1 MSVKCQTPSISVETK
16 KTNNSVETKK
26 TDNNREHAVVG
37 VRGWLSQPENERH
50 EAAHSCVL
58 AQ

>member
-1 MSVKCQTPSISVETK
+1 MSVKYQTPSNNVEIK
-16 KTNNSVETKK
+16 KTN
-26 TDNNREHAVVG
+26 NNREHAVVG
-37 VRGWLSQPENERH
+37 ARGWLSQPENERH